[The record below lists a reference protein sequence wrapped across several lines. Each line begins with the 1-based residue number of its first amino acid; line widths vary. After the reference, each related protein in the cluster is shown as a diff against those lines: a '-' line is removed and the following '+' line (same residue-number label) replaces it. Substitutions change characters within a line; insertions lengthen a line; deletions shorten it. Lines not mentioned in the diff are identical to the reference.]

1 MMKQLMKMGP
11 GALGGLLGGQ
21 GMGGLGGMF
30 GRR

>member
-1 MMKQLMKMGP
+1 MGP